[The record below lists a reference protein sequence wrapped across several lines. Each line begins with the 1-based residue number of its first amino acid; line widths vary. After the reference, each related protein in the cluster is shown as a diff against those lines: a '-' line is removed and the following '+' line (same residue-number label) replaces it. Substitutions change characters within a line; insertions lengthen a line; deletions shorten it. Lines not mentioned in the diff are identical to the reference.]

1 MKAALH
7 CAALSFILAGCA
19 STGEPAAADMPA
31 LGAVSTSA
39 VSTSAVST
47 SAASTS
53 TTDAAAQI
61 TGSRIPAKRTEK
73 MVSQIGGK
81 DYKDNKSS
89 LMAPLQS
96 N

>member
-1 MKAALH
+1 MKALL
-7 CAALSFILAGCA
+7 AAAVLMSLAGCA
-19 STGEPAAADMPA
+19 ATTESAADLPA
-31 LGAVSTSA
+31 PG
-39 VSTSAVST
+39 
-47 SAASTS
+47 AASTS
-53 TTDAAAQI
+53 TTDAAAPI

-89 LMAPLQS
+89 LMAPLQG

>member
-1 MKAALH
+1 MKAVLP

-19 STGEPAAADMPA
+19 STNEPAAADMPA
-31 LGAVSTSA
+31 PG
-39 VSTSAVST
+39 
-47 SAASTS
+47 AASTS
-53 TTDAAAQI
+53 ATDAATPI

>member
-1 MKAALH
+1 
-7 CAALSFILAGCA
+7 
-19 STGEPAAADMPA
+19 MPV
-31 LGAVSTSA
+31 LG
-39 VSTSAVST
+39 
-47 SAASTS
+47 AASTS

>member
-1 MKAALH
+1 MKALL
-7 CAALSFILAGCA
+7 AAAVFFTLAGCA
-19 STGEPAAADMPA
+19 STQDAPDMPA
-31 LGAVSTSA
+31 PG
-39 VSTSAVST
+39 
-47 SAASTS
+47 
-53 TTDAAAQI
+53 AAATASADEATAI

>member
-1 MKAALH
+1 MKAVLH

-19 STGEPAAADMPA
+19 GTTGPATPDMPA
-31 LGAVSTSA
+31 LGA
-39 VSTSAVST
+39 
-47 SAASTS
+47 ASTS
-53 TTDAAAQI
+53 TTAAATPI
-61 TGSRIPAKRTEK
+61 TGSRIPARRTEK

>member
-1 MKAALH
+1 VIHESSACRRHPIRPGRLRQHHRTCRRGHAR
-7 CAALSFILAGCA
+7 
-19 STGEPAAADMPA
+19 
-31 LGAVSTSA
+31 LG
-39 VSTSAVST
+39 
-47 SAASTS
+47 AASTA
-53 TTDAAAQI
+53 TTDAAVPI

-81 DYKDNKSS
+81 DYKDNKS

>member
-1 MKAALH
+1 MKALLLPIAV
-7 CAALSFILAGCA
+7 SFVLAGCA
-19 STGEPAAADMPA
+19 GTQDTPDTPA
-31 LGAVSTSA
+31 LG
-39 VSTSAVST
+39 
-47 SAASTS
+47 AASTS
-53 TTDAAAQI
+53 TTDAPTEI
-61 TGSRIPAKRTEK
+61 TGSRIPSKRTEK

>member
-1 MKAALH
+1 MKALLAV
-7 CAALSFILAGCA
+7 AIPFVLAGCA
-19 STGEPAAADMPA
+19 STTEPAAADMPA
-31 LGAVSTSA
+31 LGA
-39 VSTSAVST
+39 
-47 SAASTS
+47 ASTA
-53 TTDAAAQI
+53 TTDAAVPI

>member
-1 MKAALH
+1 MKAVLP

-19 STGEPAAADMPA
+19 STNEPAAADMPA
-31 LGAVSTSA
+31 LGA
-39 VSTSAVST
+39 
-47 SAASTS
+47 ASTS
-53 TTDAAAQI
+53 TTDAAAPI

>member
-1 MKAALH
+1 MNAVPH
-7 CAALSFILAGCA
+7 CAALFVAVALVLGGCA
-19 STGEPAAADMPA
+19 STGEPADLPA
-31 LGAVSTSA
+31 LG
-39 VSTSAVST
+39 
-47 SAASTS
+47 AASTS
-53 TTDAAAQI
+53 TTDAATEI
-61 TGSRIPAKRTEK
+61 TGSRIPARRTEK

>member
-1 MKAALH
+1 MKALLLPIAV
-7 CAALSFILAGCA
+7 SFVLAGCA
-19 STGEPAAADMPA
+19 STQDTPDTPA
-31 LGAVSTSA
+31 LG
-39 VSTSAVST
+39 
-47 SAASTS
+47 AASTS
-53 TTDAAAQI
+53 TTDAATEI
-61 TGSRIPAKRTEK
+61 TGSRIPSKRTEK

>member
-1 MKAALH
+1 MKALLAV
-7 CAALSFILAGCA
+7 AISFTLAGCA
-19 STGEPAAADMPA
+19 STQETPDLPA
-31 LGAVSTSA
+31 LGAAATS
-39 VSTSAVST
+39 S
-47 SAASTS
+47 
-53 TTDAAAQI
+53 TDAAAEI

-73 MVSQIGGK
+73 MVSQVGGK

>member
-1 MKAALH
+1 MKAVLH

-19 STGEPAAADMPA
+19 STHEPAAPDMPA
-31 LGAVSTSA
+31 LGA
-39 VSTSAVST
+39 
-47 SAASTS
+47 ASTS
-53 TTDAAAQI
+53 STDAAVQI

-81 DYKDNKSS
+81 DYQDNKSS

>member
-1 MKAALH
+1 MKAVLL
-7 CAALSFILAGCA
+7 CAALSFVLAGCA
-19 STGEPAAADMPA
+19 STNEPAAPDMPA
-31 LGAVSTSA
+31 LG
-39 VSTSAVST
+39 
-47 SAASTS
+47 AASTS
-53 TTDAAAQI
+53 TTDAAAPI

>member
-1 MKAALH
+1 MKALL
-7 CAALSFILAGCA
+7 AAAVMSSVLAGCA
-19 STGEPAAADMPA
+19 STQETPDMPA
-31 LGAVSTSA
+31 PG
-39 VSTSAVST
+39 
-47 SAASTS
+47 AASTS
-53 TTDAAAQI
+53 TTDAPAEI

>member
-1 MKAALH
+1 MKALLVAAQLLAL
-7 CAALSFILAGCA
+7 AFALAGCA
-19 STGEPAAADMPA
+19 STQETPDMPA
-31 LGAVSTSA
+31 LGA
-39 VSTSAVST
+39 
-47 SAASTS
+47 ASSS
-53 TTDAAAQI
+53 TTDAAAPI

-81 DYKDNKSS
+81 DYNDNKSS

>member
-1 MKAALH
+1 MKAVLH

-19 STGEPAAADMPA
+19 GTTEPATPDMPA
-31 LGAVSTSA
+31 PGAASTSAASTSA
-39 VSTSAVST
+39 VSTS
-47 SAASTS
+47 
-53 TTDAAAQI
+53 TTAAATPI

-81 DYKDNKSS
+81 DYNDNKSS

>member
-1 MKAALH
+1 MKSLLTAAQLLVLPF
-7 CAALSFILAGCA
+7 ALAGCA
-19 STGEPAAADMPA
+19 ATQETPDMPA
-31 LGAVSTSA
+31 LGAATTSSTDP
-39 VSTSAVST
+39 
-47 SAASTS
+47 AAE
-53 TTDAAAQI
+53 I

>member
-1 MKAALH
+1 MKALFAVAVSFAL
-7 CAALSFILAGCA
+7 AACA
-19 STGEPAAADMPA
+19 STQETPDTPA
-31 LGAVSTSA
+31 LGAAATSSTD
-39 VSTSAVST
+39 T
-47 SAASTS
+47 AAE
-53 TTDAAAQI
+53 I

>member
-1 MKAALH
+1 MKAVLH
-7 CAALSFILAGCA
+7 CAALSFVLAGCA
-19 STGEPAAADMPA
+19 STTEPADMPA
-31 LGAVSTSA
+31 PG
-39 VSTSAVST
+39 
-47 SAASTS
+47 AASTS
-53 TTDAAAQI
+53 ASDAAAPI
-61 TGSRIPAKRTEK
+61 TGSRIPARRTEK

>member
-1 MKAALH
+1 MKVLLAVAIP
-7 CAALSFILAGCA
+7 FVLAGCA
-19 STGEPAAADMPA
+19 STTEPAAGDMPA
-31 LGAVSTSA
+31 LG
-39 VSTSAVST
+39 
-47 SAASTS
+47 AASTS
-53 TTDAAAQI
+53 TTDAAAEI

-89 LMAPLQS
+89 LTAPLQS

>member
-1 MKAALH
+1 MKALLAV
-7 CAALSFILAGCA
+7 AMSFALAGCA
-19 STGEPAAADMPA
+19 STQETPDMPA
-31 LGAVSTSA
+31 LGAAATSSTDTAA
-39 VSTSAVST
+39 V
-47 SAASTS
+47 
-53 TTDAAAQI
+53 I

-73 MVSQIGGK
+73 MVSQVGGK

>member
-1 MKAALH
+1 MKSLLAVAVLF
-7 CAALSFILAGCA
+7 ALAGCA
-19 STGEPAAADMPA
+19 STQDTPDQPA
-31 LGAVSTSA
+31 LG
-39 VSTSAVST
+39 
-47 SAASTS
+47 AASTS
-53 TTDAAAQI
+53 TSDAATEI
-61 TGSRIPAKRTEK
+61 TGSRIPSKRTEK

>member
-1 MKAALH
+1 MKVLLAVAVLF
-7 CAALSFILAGCA
+7 ALAGCA
-19 STGEPAAADMPA
+19 GTRDTPDQPT
-31 LGAVSTSA
+31 LG
-39 VSTSAVST
+39 
-47 SAASTS
+47 AASTS
-53 TTDAAAQI
+53 TTDGATEI
-61 TGSRIPAKRTEK
+61 TGSRIPSKRTEK

>member
-1 MKAALH
+1 MKAVLH

-19 STGEPAAADMPA
+19 STTEPAAPDMPA
-31 LGAVSTSA
+31 LGA
-39 VSTSAVST
+39 
-47 SAASTS
+47 ASTS
-53 TTDAAAQI
+53 TADAAASI

>member
-1 MKAALH
+1 MKALLAVVM
-7 CAALSFILAGCA
+7 SFALAGCA
-19 STGEPAAADMPA
+19 STQETPDMPA
-31 LGAVSTSA
+31 LG
-39 VSTSAVST
+39 
-47 SAASTS
+47 AASTS
-53 TTDAAAQI
+53 TTDAAVPI

-81 DYKDNKSS
+81 DYNNNKSS

>member
-1 MKAALH
+1 MKALLPVAV
-7 CAALSFILAGCA
+7 SFALAGCA
-19 STGEPAAADMPA
+19 SIQDTPDAPA
-31 LGAVSTSA
+31 LG
-39 VSTSAVST
+39 
-47 SAASTS
+47 AASTS
-53 TTDAAAQI
+53 TTDAATEI

-89 LMAPLQS
+89 LMAPLKS

>member
-1 MKAALH
+1 MKAVLH

-19 STGEPAAADMPA
+19 STNEPAAADMPA
-31 LGAVSTSA
+31 LGAAATSSTD
-39 VSTSAVST
+39 T
-47 SAASTS
+47 AAE
-53 TTDAAAQI
+53 I